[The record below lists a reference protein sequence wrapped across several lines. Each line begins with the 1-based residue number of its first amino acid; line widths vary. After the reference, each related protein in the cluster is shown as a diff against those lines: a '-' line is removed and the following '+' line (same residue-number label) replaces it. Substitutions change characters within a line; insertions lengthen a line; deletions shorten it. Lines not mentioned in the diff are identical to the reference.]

1 MPRSRPFSTLA
12 TMRGAPRVIGGILI
26 ALAVIAAGAAIAIL
40 EWPSI
45 ILGAGIVIA
54 TPLLAWKISDWI

>member
-1 MPRSRPFSTLA
+1 
-12 TMRGAPRVIGGILI
+12 MRGAPRVIGGILI